1 MEGPA
6 GDRPGAPV
14 LGALR
19 GYRAYARR
27 WVFLLVLSLLS
38 CSNAT
43 VGAGRLEFRAPRG
56 WGWGWGCRA
65 RARTQLGAQPR
76 PLRCPGA
83 PRTRACSGAR
93 VCGTGTGRDSRAA
106 WGGEAESG
114 PPHVRRLRSGIWAS
128 FFLPRL
134 HGEN

>member
-56 WGWGWGCRA
+56 GGGGGGAGPGPEPSSEPSPGPC
-65 RARTQLGAQPR
+65 GAQVR
-76 PLRCPGA
+76 PGRAPAPGLA
-83 PRTRACSGAR
+83 SAGPGP
-93 VCGTGTGRDSRAA
+93 VGLHGVGR
-106 WGGEAESG
+106 
-114 PPHVRRLRSGIWAS
+114 RRLRSGIWAS